1 MGITAEEAQAAG
13 LSQAEL
19 DAINGVDA
27 DQDDAALAEIA
38 GDDNDK
44 EEGDD
49 ASDESDTDEK
59 DGDKGE
65 GDDGAD
71 DNADDGDAAGT
82 GADDSGG
89 GVSGDGGSEDD
100 GAGSGTDLFAGIE
113 EIDVAF
119 VPQLTGEL
127 LPEFAQATEKAY
139 DDAAA
144 ALDAVEGKFQEGE
157 LDADER
163 RAEVRK
169 IERERDAEIRKINAA
184 NTNAE
189 IQGQK
194 WDAEQKAFF
203 KAHQGYAQPL
213 LFNALNAEVMRIASL
228 PEAAG
233 KSGMQILQA
242 AKRSIDQQLAAVT
255 GGKLPDAD
263 KQKQKR
269 ADGKPKAKRPDVQ
282 TLGGIPQAAAA
293 DTGDDKWAHI
303 DKLTGLD
310 YERALSKMSEAEQ
323 AAYLA
328 SR

>member
-13 LSQAEL
+13 LSQAEI

-38 GDDNDK
+38 GDDND

-49 ASDESDTDEK
+49 ASDESGSDEE
-59 DGDKGE
+59 DGDE
-65 GDDGAD
+65 GDDDAG
-71 DNADDGDAAGT
+71 DNADDGDAAGS
-82 GADDSGG
+82 GA
-89 GVSGDGGSEDD
+89 DD
-100 GAGSGTDLFAGIE
+100 GAGDDGDDGAGGDAGTDLFTGIE
-113 EIDVAF
+113 EFDVPF

-127 LPEFAQATEKAY
+127 LPQFAQATEKAY

-144 ALDAVEGKFQEGE
+144 ALDAIEGKFQEGE

-163 RAEVRK
+163 RAEIRK

-203 KAHQGYAQPL
+203 KANQGYAQPL

-242 AKRSIDQQLAAVT
+242 AKRCIDQQLAAVT

-263 KQKQKR
+263 KQKQKQ

-282 TLGGIPQAAAA
+282 TLGGVPAAAAA
-293 DTGDDKWAHI
+293 DTGNDKWAHI
-303 DKLTGLD
+303 DKLTGLA
-310 YERALSKMSEAEQ
+310 YEQALSKMSEAEQ